1 MNDEFSKE
9 EIVELI
15 LNFCW
20 EPTGYFKKEE
30 NEPEFKKFKDKGFCD
45 YCEEKEKYL
54 INNEGQKYLYPYVY
68 DAAEKF
74 ANVVKE
80 HERYM
85 EKDAINWFKNY
96 FELKDIEQAKDIL
109 EYIFKKEL
117 KIRYKI
123 SICYVR
129 GGKGYIVTD

>member
-20 EPTGYFKKEE
+20 KPTGYFKEEE
-30 NEPEFKKFKDKGFCD
+30 NEPEFKKFK
-45 YCEEKEKYL
+45 EKYL
-54 INNEGQKYLYPYVY
+54 INNEGQNYLHPYVY

-96 FELKDIEQAKDIL
+96 FELKDIEQAKEIL
-109 EYIFKKEL
+109 EYIFEKEL

-129 GGKGYIVTD
+129 GEKGYTVI